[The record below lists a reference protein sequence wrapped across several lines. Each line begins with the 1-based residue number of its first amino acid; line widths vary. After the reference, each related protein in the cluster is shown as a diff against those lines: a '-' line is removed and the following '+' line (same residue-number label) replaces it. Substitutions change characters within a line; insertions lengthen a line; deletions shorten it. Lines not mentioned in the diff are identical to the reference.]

1 MNTYDPRKAE
11 RVWARV
17 QGDRVPEPKA
27 PEMNL
32 QAMIMNEWVASSTYL
47 ALARQVPP
55 REMCILQRWA
65 REEQGHG
72 ATLKGIYTMITDQEP
87 VIKAAPITAGSVEL
101 VLRKCYAAEMQTARE
116 YESWATDVEYGPVF
130 ARLAEQERE
139 HCRMILELMGRLG
152 KKS

>member
-1 MNTYDPRKAE
+1 MSTYDPRKAE

-17 QGDRVPEPKA
+17 QGDREPEAKA

-55 REMCILQRWA
+55 REMCILQRLA
-65 REEQGHG
+65 REEQCHG

-87 VIKAAPITAGSVEL
+87 VIKASPMTAGSVEL
-101 VLRKCYAAEMQTARE
+101 VLRKCYAAEMHTARE
-116 YESWATDVEYGPVF
+116 YERWAADPEYGPVF
-130 ARLAEQERE
+130 GRLAEQERE
-139 HCRMILELMGRLG
+139 HCRLVLELMGRLG
-152 KKS
+152 KGK